1 MPKQKQVKATLPTES
16 SVQIDCIKLIRSLSP
31 YAHII
36 VNAQSKGKQT
46 IGQAMKI
53 KREGF
58 VSGQSDIIVIRQCY
72 DHDNGRILQGM
83 FLELKREK
91 TRITKVKDGTYASG
105 TISQQAHYF
114 EKYGK
119 NFFCNFGIGYD
130 HAEKIIQ
137 KFFSFKEIKITEFE
151 TI

>member
-1 MPKQKQVKATLPTES
+1 MTKQKQTKSTLPTES

-31 YAHII
+31 FTHII
-36 VNAQSKGKQT
+36 VNAQSRGKQT

-58 VSGQSDIIVIRQCY
+58 VSGQPDIIVIRQCF
-72 DHDNGRILQGM
+72 DSDNGRIINGM

-91 TRITKVKDGTYASG
+91 TRILKKDGTYASD
-105 TISQQAHYF
+105 TIAEQAHYF
-114 EKYGK
+114 EKYGQ
-119 NFFCNFGIGYD
+119 NMYCNFGIGYE

>member
-1 MPKQKQVKATLPTES
+1 MPKQKQTKTTLPTES

-31 YAHII
+31 FAHVI
-36 VNAQSKGKQT
+36 VNAQSRGKQT

-58 VSGQSDIIVIRQCY
+58 VSGQPDIIVIRQCF
-72 DHDNGRILQGM
+72 DHDNGRIVNGM

-91 TRITKVKDGTYASG
+91 TRITKKDGTYASE
-105 TISQQAHYF
+105 TISEQAHYF

-119 NFFCNFGIGYD
+119 DFYCNFGIGYD

-151 TI
+151 II

>member
-1 MPKQKQVKATLPTES
+1 MKA
-16 SVQIDCIKLIRSLSP
+16 
-31 YAHII
+31 
-36 VNAQSKGKQT
+36 
-46 IGQAMKI
+46 

-91 TRITKVKDGTYASG
+91 TRITKVKDGTYASD
-105 TISQQAHYF
+105 TIAKQAHYF

-119 NFFCNFGIGYD
+119 DFYCNFGVGYD
-130 HAEKIIQ
+130 HAKKIIQ
-137 KFFSFKEIKITEFE
+137 KFFSFKEIKITNFE
-151 TI
+151 TM

>member
-1 MPKQKQVKATLPTES
+1 MPKQKQTKSTLPTES
-16 SVQIDCIKLIRSLSP
+16 SVQIDCINLIRSLSP
-31 YAHII
+31 FAHII
-36 VNAQSKGKQT
+36 VNAQSRGKQT

-58 VSGQSDIIVIRQCY
+58 VSGQSDIIVIRQCF
-72 DHDNGRILQGM
+72 DSDNGRIVNGM

-91 TRITKVKDGTYASG
+91 TRITKKDGTYASE
-105 TISQQAHYF
+105 TISEQAHYF

-119 NFFCNFGIGYD
+119 DFYCNFGIGYD

-151 TI
+151 II

>member
-1 MPKQKQVKATLPTES
+1 MPKQTKPKTETES
-16 SVQIDCIKLIRSLSP
+16 SVQIRCINLIRSLSP
-31 YAHII
+31 FAHII
-36 VNAQSKGKQT
+36 VNAQSRGKQT

-58 VSGQSDIIVIRQCY
+58 VSGQSDIIVIRQCF
-72 DHDNGRILQGM
+72 DSDNGRIVNGM

-91 TRITKVKDGTYASG
+91 TRITKKDGTYASE
-105 TISQQAHYF
+105 TISEQAHYF

-119 NFFCNFGIGYD
+119 DFYCNFGIGYD
-130 HAEKIIQ
+130 HAEKIIK

-151 TI
+151 TL

>member
-1 MPKQKQVKATLPTES
+1 MPKQKRNKNTTELES
-16 SVQIDCIKLIRSLSP
+16 KVQERCVSLIRLINP
-31 YAHII
+31 FAHII
-36 VNAQSKGKQT
+36 VNEQSRRAQT
-46 IGQAMKI
+46 VGQAMKAQ
-53 KREGF
+53 KAGF
-58 VSGQSDIIVIRQCY
+58 VSGQPDIIVIRQCY

-83 FLELKREK
+83 FLELKRDK
-91 TRITKVKDGTYASG
+91 TRILKKDGTYASE
-105 TISQQAHYF
+105 TISEQAHYF

-119 NFFCNFGIGYD
+119 DFYCNFGIGYD

>member
-1 MPKQKQVKATLPTES
+1 MPKQKQTKSTLPTES
-16 SVQIDCIKLIRSLSP
+16 SVQIRCINLIRSLSP
-31 YAHII
+31 FAHII
-36 VNAQSKGKQT
+36 VNAQSRGAQSV
-46 IGQAMKI
+46 GSVMKA

-91 TRITKVKDGTYASG
+91 TRITKKDGTYASD
-105 TISQQAHYF
+105 TIAEQAHYF

-119 NFFCNFGIGYD
+119 GFYCNFGIGYD

-151 TI
+151 TL

>member
-1 MPKQKQVKATLPTES
+1 MPKQKQTKSTIELES
-16 SVQIDCIKLIRSLSP
+16 SVQIRCINLIRSLAP
-31 YAHII
+31 YSHII
-36 VNAQSKGKQT
+36 VNAQSRAKQT

-58 VSGQSDIIVIRQCY
+58 VSGQPDIIVIRQCF
-72 DHDNGRILQGM
+72 DHDNGRIVNGM

-91 TRITKVKDGTYASG
+91 TRITKVKDGMYASD
-105 TISQQAHYF
+105 TIAEQAHYF

-119 NFFCNFGIGYD
+119 DFYCNFGIGYD

>member
-1 MPKQKQVKATLPTES
+1 MPKQKQNKTKIETES
-16 SVQIDCIKLIRSLSP
+16 SVQIRCINLIRSLSP
-31 YAHII
+31 YTHII
-36 VNAQSKGKQT
+36 VNAQSRGAQSV
-46 IGQAMKI
+46 GSVMKA

-58 VSGQSDIIVIRQCY
+58 VSGQSDIIVIRRCY
-72 DHDNGRILQGM
+72 DHDNGRIVNGM

-91 TRITKVKDGTYASG
+91 TRITKKDGTYTSN
-105 TISQQAHYF
+105 TIAEQAYYF

-119 NFFCNFGIGYD
+119 DMYCNFGIGYD

-151 TI
+151 TIK